1 MIDINNYIKNLPC
14 WHKHRSGHIVCVE
27 RYEDGC
33 FYGSFWNYS
42 SANIMNVIVPE
53 REHLHCLMSGE
64 LLEVKPEELAKYL
77 LEKKC

>member
-1 MIDINNYIKNLPC
+1 MIDINNYIKNLPY
-14 WHKHRSGHIVCVE
+14 WHKHRGSHIVCIE

-42 SANIMNVIVPE
+42 SASKMDVKVSE
-53 REHLHCLMSGE
+53 RERLYYLMSGE

-77 LEKKC
+77 